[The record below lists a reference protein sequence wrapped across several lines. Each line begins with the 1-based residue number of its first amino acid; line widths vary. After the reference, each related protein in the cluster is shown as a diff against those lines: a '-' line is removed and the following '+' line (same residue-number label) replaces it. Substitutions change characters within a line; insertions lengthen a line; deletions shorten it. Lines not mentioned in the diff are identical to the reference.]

1 MIIGIAGK
9 SQSGKDTTAMMI
21 NFLSQYPDASFHTYW
36 ESDFPFDWDD
46 NTIVH
51 YADLLKDVSEIMLSL
66 PRFTLQSQRGKS
78 STIEW
83 LDGMTCREF
92 LQKLGTAVRNE
103 VHPDFWVRA
112 LINRR
117 IKNKEKLTIIPDVR
131 FPNEAQV
138 IKDNGGFLIRME
150 RPGAGAGDHISETAL
165 DDYKDWDLV
174 INNNRTLENL
184 YQIVKDDLKYGII
197 PVK

>member
-21 NFLSQYPDASFHTYW
+21 NFLSQYPNASFHTYW

-46 NTIVH
+46 DTIVH
-51 YADLLKDVSEIMLSL
+51 YADLLKDVSETMLSL
-66 PRFTLQSQRGKS
+66 PRFTLQSQKGKS

-150 RPGAGAGDHISETAL
+150 RPGAGAGEHISETAL
-165 DDYKDWDLV
+165 DDYKGWDIV
-174 INNNRTLENL
+174 IDNVGTLEDL
-184 YQIVKDDLKYGII
+184 YKQVKFLLDNNDI
-197 PVK
+197 PIK

>member
-21 NFLSQYPDASFHTYW
+21 NFLRQYPDVSFHTYW
-36 ESDFPFDWDD
+36 ETDFPLDWDN

-51 YADLLKDVSEIMLSL
+51 YADLLKDVSETMLSL
-66 PRFTLQSQRGKS
+66 PRFTLQSQIGKS

-117 IKNKEKLTIIPDVR
+117 LRNNEKLTIVPDVR
-131 FPNEAQV
+131 FPNEAEA
-138 IKDNGGFLIRME
+138 IKNNGGFLIRME
-150 RPGAGAGDHISETAL
+150 REGAGAGDHISETAL
-165 DDYKDWDLV
+165 DNYTGWDLV
-174 INNNRTLENL
+174 IDNNDTLEALYKTIQNL
-184 YQIVKDDLKYGII
+184 LSGNAI
-197 PVK
+197 PLE